1 MRVVLIGANGQL
13 GQDLQRKLEAWDV
26 IPITHADLEI
36 RDFEAVEHLLDA
48 NKPDYVINT
57 AAYHRVDDC
66 EDDPLPAFEVNGF
79 AVLNLAQVC
88 AKYGITLVHIS
99 TDYVFDGRK
108 TSPYTELDLANPLNV
123 YGVSKLAGEYFVQNY
138 CPEHIIVRTSGLY
151 GVAGASGKGG
161 NFIETMLRLARE
173 EKPISVVADQTLSPT
188 FTSDLAESIREL
200 IQSGARGLFHVTNS
214 GQTSWFE
221 FAGAIFD
228 STGLTPELSRTTTEA
243 FGAKAPRPAYSVL
256 AHDRLLEHG
265 LDDLRPWSLA
275 LNDYLGQKGHL

>member
-13 GQDLQRKLEAWDV
+13 GQDLQQRLEAWD
-26 IPITHADLEI
+26 IILLTHADLEI
-36 RDFEAVEHLLDA
+36 RDFEAVDHLLDA

-66 EDDPLPAFEVNGF
+66 EDDPLPAFEVNAY
-79 AVLNLAQVC
+79 AVRNLAQVC
-88 AKYGITLVHIS
+88 AKYGIALVQLS

-108 TSPYTELDLANPLNV
+108 TSPYTESDLPNPLNV

-200 IQSGARGLFHVTNS
+200 MQIEARGLFNVTNS

-221 FAGAIFD
+221 FAQAIFELAD
-228 STGLTPELSRTTTEA
+228 FTPELSRTTTEA
-243 FGAKAPRPAYSVL
+243 FGAKASRPAYSVM
-256 AHDRLLEHG
+256 AHDRLLKEG
-265 LDDLRPWSLA
+265 LEGLRPWNLA
-275 LNDYLGQKGHL
+275 LSDYLRQKGHL

>member
-13 GQDLQRKLEAWDV
+13 GHDLQQKLEAWDI
-26 IPITHADLEI
+26 IPLTHVDLEI
-36 RDFEAVEHLLDA
+36 RDFEAVDHLLDV

-66 EDDPLPAFEVNGF
+66 EDDPLPAFEVNAY
-79 AVLNLAQVC
+79 AVRNLAQVC
-88 AKYGITLVHIS
+88 AKYGIALVHLS

-108 TSPYTELDLANPLNV
+108 TSPYTESDLPNPLNV

-200 IQSGARGLFHVTNS
+200 MQIEARGLFNVTNS

-221 FAGAIFD
+221 FAQAIFELAD
-228 STGLTPELSRTTTEA
+228 FTPELSRTTTEA
-243 FGAKAPRPAYSVL
+243 FGAKASRPAYSVM
-256 AHDRLLEHG
+256 AHDRLLKEG
-265 LDDLRPWSLA
+265 LEGLRPWNLA
-275 LNDYLGQKGHL
+275 LSDYLRQKGHL